1 MGSAATDGASPWMV
15 FCSWSLNLIYQFWV
29 HTERIDRLPRWFE
42 FVFNTPSHHRVHH
55 GMDPVYLDK
64 NYGGILIIWDR
75 LFGSFQP
82 ELFRPHYG
90 LTKRV
95 DTFNIWKLQTREYV
109 AIVRDWRSATRL
121 RDRLGYVFGPPG
133 WEPRTID
140 KSNAAASW
148 SRLGN
153 VATRHCESITVGFW
167 YALAVTGG
175 GRCAW
180 PRRMGVQGGP
190 PGTTRIRSDGR
201 PIGGRVFA
209 GDRQCRSGLGVPR
222 HGNPSGQPRL
232 HPGLRR
238 PSSENRVYRGAL
250 SGRGAVTSRDYKVIG
265 HLRAF
270 RDNTPSG
277 STVATHELIADY
289 EAIVLADDVTASN
302 ILPSGRALESRPGVV
317 LHPGQAV
324 CHFGVST
331 GETCGTVESVNNGW
345 FTMSHGVLSEKG
357 DSGAWSTW
365 PPMAAPRRSS
375 GSSTASGAAFPR
387 RCPGGRRPSRFTR
400 ISA

>member
-1 MGSAATDGASPWMV
+1 MVRLVPRAFAATVALLAAGFSPATASA
-15 FCSWSLNLIYQFWV
+15 
-29 HTERIDRLPRWFE
+29 
-42 FVFNTPSHHRVHH
+42 
-55 GMDPVYLDK
+55 DPVLVFPGMEIRQD
-64 NYGGILIIWDR
+64 N
-75 LFGSFQP
+75 
-82 ELFRPHYG
+82 HVC
-90 LTKRV
+90 T
-95 DTFNIWKLQTREYV
+95 
-109 AIVRDWRSATRL
+109 
-121 RDRLGYVFGPPG
+121 LGYVDPALKIAFTAG
-133 WEPRTID
+133 
-140 KSNAAASW
+140 
-148 SRLGN
+148 
-153 VATRHCESITVGFW
+153 HCR
-167 YALAVTGG
+167 GG
-175 GRCAW
+175 
-180 PRRMGVQGGP
+180 
-190 PGTTRIRSDGR
+190 
-201 PIGGRVFA
+201 
-209 GDRQCRSGLGVPR
+209 
-222 HGNPSGQPRL
+222 
-232 HPGLRR
+232 
-238 PSSENRVYRGAL
+238 
-250 SGRGAVTSRDYKVIG
+250 GAVTSRDYKVIG

-345 FTMSHGVLSEKG
+345 FTMSHGVPCSVRRG
-357 DSGAWSTW
+357 IRGARSTW